1 MNYEAETQWENDN
14 QDVYIWLI
22 NDLSTGE
29 KWLFWYSHKP
39 GETAPFHAGSEFDED
54 HFELLKKY
62 CYKYRRCTSVEE
74 DIPNDCFVSLSF
86 SWWNK

>member
-54 HFELLKKY
+54 HFELLKNTV
-62 CYKYRRCTSVEE
+62 TSTEGLLQLKKTFLMIV
-74 DIPNDCFVSLSF
+74 L
-86 SWWNK
+86 